1 MKILGWKKHTCLLK
15 PFESKQIRLATGT
28 TGKIET
34 PTFKIFRREA
44 GCLWFDIFI
53 MAYRWYVKS
62 RVKTRLT
69 QKPMAGSFWK
79 APQQ

>member
-1 MKILGWKKHTCLLK
+1 MSHLGEGRGFENIGLEKTHLFILK

-53 MAYRWYVKS
+53 IALDGM
-62 RVKTRLT
+62 
-69 QKPMAGSFWK
+69 
-79 APQQ
+79 